1 MSDSTMAGDRLAKV
15 IARSGLCSRRDAE
28 GWIKDGRVTVNGK
41 KVQTPAFNVSEG
53 DKIKVDGEPLA
64 ARQGTRVW
72 LYHKPAGLVVTE
84 KDPEG
89 RPTIFEALDEK
100 GLPRVVSIGRL
111 DINTEGLLL
120 VTNDGGLKR
129 VLELPATGWLRR
141 YRVRAFG
148 TVTQEQLDGLK
159 NGIEVDGVQYGP
171 IDAQLERAQG
181 SNTWMV
187 LGLREGKNR
196 EVKNVLGAMGL
207 QVNRLIRVSYG
218 PFQLGDLG
226 EGEIETVPARVL
238 REQLGR
244 RLADEAGA
252 DFDSE
257 MPEVAAQQKK
267 PVNPKL
273 RAAAPGK
280 ALDKDSPRYTREKTF
295 RFEDDDSEAYA
306 AAAREA
312 APRQDRPGRYPKRP
326 AKPVEL
332 REERER
338 DVRVVHF
345 DDGTEGEYEVKVQR
359 ERGARFD
366 PEDSSAANF
375 GRPAHHDPKARKPR
389 EEGADAGPRK
399 SFGDKPK
406 FGDKK
411 FGDKKFGDRP
421 PRDGDRKF
429 GDKPFVKKFTDKPG
443 FGNRGRARAAG
454 EGDDARPNRTF
465 GSRTRAA
472 RPFDDGSEARPPR
485 KFGDK
490 PFGDKKAYAP
500 RGDGPARPGSF
511 GKKPYAPRG
520 DAGDRPARSFGDKKR
535 YPSRDG
541 GDRPARTYT
550 AGTKPAYGDKKSYTP
565 RSDGG
570 ARPPRDGGDRPAR
583 TYTAGTKP
591 SYGDKK
597 PYAPRADGGARPPR
611 EGGDRPARPY
621 TAGAKPSYGDKK
633 PYGTRPPRE
642 GGDRPARA
650 YGDKPAG
657 ARPYGDKPAGARP
670 FGGKPGGK
678 PYAGKPGG
686 ARPSGGARPG
696 GPGGDKPRGPRKPRP

>member
-1 MSDSTMAGDRLAKV
+1 MAGDRLAKV

-41 KVQTPAFNVSEG
+41 KVLTPAFNVSEG

-129 VLELPATGWLRR
+129 VLELPATGWMRR

-148 TVTQEQLDGLK
+148 QVTQEQLDTLK
-159 NGIEVDGVQYGP
+159 DGIEFDGVQYGP
-171 IDAQLERAQG
+171 IDAFLERAQG

-187 LGLREGKNR
+187 LSLREGKNR
-196 EVKNVLGAMGL
+196 EVKNVLAALGL

-218 PFQLGDLG
+218 PFQLGDLA

-252 DFDSE
+252 DFDSD
-257 MPEVAAQQKK
+257 MPEVAAAQKK
-267 PVNPKL
+267 AATNPKL

-280 ALDKDSPRYTREKTF
+280 APLVKDSPRKTGRDKGF
-295 RFEDDDSEAYA
+295 RFEDDDSEALA

-312 APRQDRPGRYPKRP
+312 APRQDRPGRWQK
-326 AKPVEL
+326 AKPAEP

-338 DVRVVHF
+338 DIRTVHF
-345 DDGTEGEYEVKVQR
+345 DDGTEGEHEVKR
-359 ERGARFD
+359 SRPGGDKRWD
-366 PEDSSAANF
+366 PDDSSAANF
-375 GRPAHHDPKARKPR
+375 GRPAHHDTKPRKPR
-389 EEGADAGPRK
+389 EAGADDRPRK
-399 SFGDKPK
+399 SFGDKPG
-406 FGDKK
+406 FGAKK

-421 PRDGDRKF
+421 ARSGGGFGDRPARDGDRKF
-429 GDKPFVKKFTDKPG
+429 GDKPGFGTKKFTDKPG

-454 EGDDARPNRTF
+454 EGDDQRPARSF
-465 GSRTRAA
+465 SSRTRSA
-472 RPFDDGSEARPPR
+472 RPFDDGGDARPPR
-485 KFGDK
+485 KDFGDRK
-490 PFGDKKAYAP
+490 SFGD
-500 RGDGPARPGSF
+500 
-511 GKKPYAPRG
+511 KKPYAPRG
-520 DAGDRPARSFGDKKR
+520 DAGDRPARKFGDKPAFGKKPYAPRGDGGDRPARSFGDKKPYTPR
-535 YPSRDG
+535 ADA

-550 AGTKPAYGDKKSYTP
+550 PRPDGGERPARSYGDKKPYGT
-565 RSDGG
+565 
-570 ARPPRDGGDRPAR
+570 RPPREGSDRPAR

-591 SYGDKK
+591 SYGDK
-597 PYAPRADGGARPPR
+597 PGG
-611 EGGDRPARPY
+611 
-621 TAGAKPSYGDKK
+621 S
-633 PYGTRPPRE
+633 
-642 GGDRPARA
+642 
-650 YGDKPAG
+650 
-657 ARPYGDKPAGARP
+657 RP

-678 PYAGKPGG
+678 PYAGKPSG
-686 ARPSGGARPG
+686 ARPGARPG
-696 GPGGDKPRGPRKPRP
+696 GAGDKPRGPRKPRP

>member
-1 MSDSTMAGDRLAKV
+1 MSDPTAISGDRLAKV

-41 KVQTPAFNVSEG
+41 KVLTPAFNVSDK

-120 VTNDGGLKR
+120 VTNDGGLQR

-148 TVTQEQLDGLK
+148 QVTQEQLDGLK
-159 NGIEVDGVQYGP
+159 DGIEFEGVQYGP

-187 LGLREGKNR
+187 LSLREGKNR
-196 EVKNVLGAMGL
+196 EVKNVLAALGL

-218 PFQLGDLG
+218 PFQLGDLP
-226 EGEIETVPARVL
+226 EGAVETVPARVL

-257 MPEVAAQQKK
+257 MPEVAAQKR

-280 ALDKDSPRYTREKTF
+280 TLDKDSPRKSRRDAGF
-295 RFEDDDSEAYA
+295 RFEDDDSEALA
-306 AAAREA
+306 AAARDA
-312 APRQDRPGRYPKRP
+312 APRQDRPGRAPKRAP
-326 AKPVEL
+326 KPVEA

-338 DVRVVHF
+338 DIRVVHF
-345 DDGTEGEYEVKVQR
+345 DDGTEGEHEVKYQR
-359 ERGARFD
+359 PGGEKRGWD

-375 GRPAHHDPKARKPR
+375 GRPAHHDAKARKPR
-389 EEGADAGPRK
+389 EEGGEERPRK
-399 SFGDKPK
+399 SFGDKP
-406 FGDKK
+406 GIGGKK

-421 PRDGDRKF
+421 ARSGDRKF
-429 GDKPFVKKFTDKPG
+429 GDKPFGGAKKFTDKPG

-454 EGDDARPNRTF
+454 EGDDARPARGF
-465 GSRTRAA
+465 AARTRSA
-472 RPFDDGSEARPPR
+472 RPFDDGGDARPPRRDFGDKKPYTPRSEGGDRPPR

-490 PFGDKKAYAP
+490 PA
-500 RGDGPARPGSF
+500 F

-520 DAGDRPARSFGDKKR
+520 DAGDRPSRPYGDKKPYAPR
-535 YPSRDG
+535 GD

-550 AGTKPAYGDKKSYTP
+550 AGTKPAYGDKKPYAP
-565 RSDGG
+565 RGDGS
-570 ARPPRDGGDRPAR
+570 ARPPRSETGDRPAR

-597 PYAPRADGGARPPR
+597 PYGTRPPREGGARPPR
-611 EGGDRPARPY
+611 EGGDRPARTY
-621 TAGAKPSYGDKK
+621 TAGP
-633 PYGTRPPRE
+633 
-642 GGDRPARA
+642 
-650 YGDKPAG
+650 KPA
-657 ARPYGDKPAGARP
+657 
-670 FGGKPGGK
+670 FGGKPGGGK
-678 PYAGKPGG
+678 PYGSKPGG
-686 ARPSGGARPG
+686 AGRPA
-696 GPGGDKPRGPRKPRP
+696 GDKPRGPRKPRP

>member
-1 MSDSTMAGDRLAKV
+1 MSDPTATATAGDRLAKV

-41 KVQTPAFNVSEG
+41 KVLTPAFNVS
-53 DKIKVDGEPLA
+53 DKDRIKVDGEPLA

-148 TVTQEQLDGLK
+148 QVTQEQLDGLK
-159 NGIEVDGVQYGP
+159 DGIEFEGVQYGP
-171 IDAQLERAQG
+171 IEAQLERAQG

-187 LGLREGKNR
+187 LSLREGKNR
-196 EVKNVLGAMGL
+196 EVKNVLAALGL

-218 PFQLGDLG
+218 PFQLGDLA
-226 EGEIETVPARVL
+226 EGEVETVPARVL

-252 DFDSE
+252 DFDSD
-257 MPEVAAQQKK
+257 MPEVAAQKK
-267 PVNPKL
+267 KATNPRL

-280 ALDKDSPRYTREKTF
+280 APLAKDSPRTSGRDRGF
-295 RFEDDDSEAYA
+295 RFEDDDSEALA

-312 APRQDRPGRYPKRP
+312 APRQDRPGRAPKRP
-326 AKPVEL
+326 ARPVEA

-338 DVRVVHF
+338 DIRVVHF
-345 DDGTEGEYEVKVQR
+345 DDGTEGEHEVKRQR
-359 ERGARFD
+359 SGGDKRWD
-366 PEDSSAANF
+366 PDDSSAANF
-375 GRPAHHDPKARKPR
+375 GRPAHHDVKARKPR
-389 EEGADAGPRK
+389 EEGGEERPRK
-399 SFGDKPK
+399 SFGAKPGPGGK
-406 FGDKK
+406 A

-421 PRDGDRKF
+421 ARSGDRKF
-429 GDKPFVKKFTDKPG
+429 GDKPFGGPKKFTDKPG

-454 EGDDARPNRTF
+454 EGDDQRPARSF
-465 GSRTRAA
+465 ASRTRSA
-472 RPFDDGSEARPPR
+472 RPFDDGGDARPPR
-485 KFGDK
+485 KSFGDK
-490 PFGDKKAYAP
+490 PFGDRKPFSRGPREDGDRPRKSFGDKKF
-500 RGDGPARPGSF
+500 GDKPSF
-511 GKKPYAPRG
+511 GKKPYTPRPDG
-520 DAGDRPARSFGDKKR
+520 AERPARNFGDKKPYTPR
-535 YPSRDG
+535 SEA

-550 AGTKPAYGDKKSYTP
+550 P
-565 RSDGG
+565 RPDGG
-570 ARPPRDGGDRPAR
+570 ERPAR
-583 TYTAGTKP
+583 

-597 PYAPRADGGARPPR
+597 PFGTRPPR
-611 EGGDRPARPY
+611 EG
-621 TAGAKPSYGDKK
+621 
-633 PYGTRPPRE
+633 GTRPPRE
-642 GGDRPARA
+642 GGDRPSRTYTA
-650 YGDKPAG
+650 GTKPS
-657 ARPYGDKPAGARP
+657 
-670 FGGKPGGK
+670 FGSKPGGK

-686 ARPSGGARPG
+686 SRPSSGGTR
-696 GPGGDKPRGPRKPRP
+696 PGGDKPRGPRKPRP